1 MLFVKIQESTVS
13 LRNIQASWIQ
23 LLLVIP
29 VTLCAAKIQARGR
42 GWENGP
48 VGTNL
53 WCVVEDILTLGNPC
67 TSKSDNIIVQV
78 TRYICKI

>member
-1 MLFVKIQESTVS
+1 MFYFMLFVKIQESTVS

-42 GWENGP
+42 G
-48 VGTNL
+48 
-53 WCVVEDILTLGNPC
+53 
-67 TSKSDNIIVQV
+67 
-78 TRYICKI
+78 